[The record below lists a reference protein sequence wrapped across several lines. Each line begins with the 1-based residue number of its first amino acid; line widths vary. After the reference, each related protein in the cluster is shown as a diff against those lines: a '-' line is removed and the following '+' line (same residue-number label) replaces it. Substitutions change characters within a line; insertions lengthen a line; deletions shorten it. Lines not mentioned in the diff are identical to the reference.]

1 MRHNLCATALKWRF
15 IMPAKS
21 LCLSC
26 CAIARPLWLMI
37 ETRQSSRVDK
47 GQLQPQPP
55 VAGEALALQGAA
67 PEGGAGQHG
76 AEQRRVIGV
85 QQSVQGQAAAAD
97 DEDSGCR
104 VQR

>member
-15 IMPAKS
+15 MMPATS

-26 CAIARPLWLMI
+26 CAIARPLWSMT
-37 ETRQSSRVDK
+37 ETRQSNRVDK

-55 VAGEALALQGAA
+55 VAREVLALQGAA
-67 PEGGAGQHG
+67 PEGAAGQHG

-85 QQSVQGQAAAAD
+85 QQSMHRKPAAAD
-97 DEDSGCR
+97 DDNSRCG

>member
-1 MRHNLCATALKWRF
+1 MMRAR
-15 IMPAKS
+15 S
-21 LCLSC
+21 SCLSC
-26 CAIARPLWLMI
+26 RAMAHPLWSMT
-37 ETRQSSRVDK
+37 ETRQSNRVDK

-55 VAGEALALQGAA
+55 VAREVLALQGGAH
-67 PEGGAGQHG
+67 EGAAGQHG

-97 DEDSGCR
+97 DENRGCR